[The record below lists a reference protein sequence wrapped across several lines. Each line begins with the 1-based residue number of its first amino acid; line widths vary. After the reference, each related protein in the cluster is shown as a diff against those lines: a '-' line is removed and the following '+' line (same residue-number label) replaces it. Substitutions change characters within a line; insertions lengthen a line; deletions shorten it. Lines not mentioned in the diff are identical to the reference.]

1 MRRAHLGLFVCEA
14 GLLTIKAV
22 GEIYEQ
28 TLEANYCDSGS
39 KSAFDF
45 YVAAEKVKL
54 AGEIL
59 SNFIWFSIIGTMVWM
74 YKRYLAPM
82 SVEEKKSLSRK
93 LVSIFNLSGSQRAGA
108 EEVSETDSAANDLV
122 R

>member
-45 YVAAEKVKL
+45 YVAAEKL
-54 AGEIL
+54 TGEIL
-59 SNFIWFSIIGTMVWM
+59 SNFIWFSIVGTMVWM

-93 LVSIFNLSGSQRAGA
+93 LVSIFNLSGSQRPGA
-108 EEVSETDSAANDLV
+108 EEVSETDSVANDLV